1 MNRRKLV
8 SHIVGPGLTAAIT
21 FVTLPILS
29 AFYSV
34 DDIGRFSMLQLA
46 VNLSVILFSVGLHQ
60 AYVREYFESNNR
72 PALTSVLISIPTLLF
87 IICILLV
94 EFTGIDISL
103 LLFDKQSNSL
113 SILALFCILGGVFTH
128 LTNHILRMEE
138 KISSYAVML
147 FMPKLTVLIVSL
159 FFIFHYDNLEF
170 KLLVYALFFASC
182 VSILFSLYLNR
193 LTLIKA
199 CKSGFEHRL
208 AQDMLRFGSPLVIA
222 GLAFWLLTAMDKLF
236 LKEISTY
243 RELGYYSIAVNFT
256 AVITLFST
264 ILMNIWNPIVYK
276 WSAKKAPVSDYY
288 DVMKLMLLVSLILWS
303 LAGIF
308 SWILPLILPND
319 LNSVESLFLLL
330 IGGPILKLLSEVT
343 KVGIGIKRKSLLT
356 IIPVFVAVVVNGV
369 LNYFLIPTL
378 GAKGAAIASLFAFYA
393 LLVCRTEL
401 SRWVWNPFPRVK
413 IYTICLIYLCMSIFL
428 TEIVND
434 GYLRFCIWSIFLF
447 LNIYFGRGI
456 IERFKK
462 NRLI

>member
-1 MNRRKLV
+1 
-8 SHIVGPGLTAAIT
+8 
-21 FVTLPILS
+21 
-29 AFYSV
+29 
-34 DDIGRFSMLQLA
+34 
-46 VNLSVILFSVGLHQ
+46 
-60 AYVREYFESNNR
+60 
-72 PALTSVLISIPTLLF
+72 
-87 IICILLV
+87 
-94 EFTGIDISL
+94 
-103 LLFDKQSNSL
+103 
-113 SILALFCILGGVFTH
+113 
-128 LTNHILRMEE
+128 
-138 KISSYAVML
+138 
-147 FMPKLTVLIVSL
+147 
-159 FFIFHYDNLEF
+159 
-170 KLLVYALFFASC
+170 
-182 VSILFSLYLNR
+182 
-193 LTLIKA
+193 

-208 AQDMLRFGSPLVIA
+208 AKDMLRFGSPLVIA

-288 DVMKLMLLVSLILWS
+288 DVMKLVLLVSLILWS